1 MSNTTTTEQEI
12 VKWNEYVKVSRQNG
26 LSDTEI
32 TARLERANVNAEA
45 IGILLNSQMSARIAS
60 KQAAK
65 HKWMLV
71 VGIIKLVLG
80 IPLLLLFLSVGQL
93 SIAAIGLILTGL
105 IWIGTYS
112 AKKNG

>member
-45 IGILLNSQMSARIAS
+45 IGI
-60 KQAAK
+60 
-65 HKWMLV
+65 
-71 VGIIKLVLG
+71 
-80 IPLLLLFLSVGQL
+80 
-93 SIAAIGLILTGL
+93 
-105 IWIGTYS
+105 YY
-112 AKKNG
+112 